1 MLRIHGNKIRQ
12 NKLSRMSWSGAVG
25 VASCCALTLVF
36 GFILFP
42 ILPQEIY
49 AIESEMEPGI
59 TALADNSVGISVPT
73 SIDFADVM
81 PTVEGATTTAT
92 ANVNVTTS
100 NSASYKLYLYAAD
113 GNNSLRPK
121 SSANISS
128 INAIA
133 GDVGLTLS
141 SLEPN
146 TWGYNLGTSA
156 PTDATTY
163 SAVPTNN
170 STPIQTKDT
179 SDTNSANDTYTLS
192 FGAKVDTTIAS
203 GAYSNMLTFA
213 VVAEPAMVTVAFN
226 GNGST
231 SGSLSSIR
239 VPAGG
244 SQVLPSNT
252 FARTGYDFTGWN
264 TASNGSGTSYSN
276 GATLTTTT
284 AQAGETI
291 TLYAQWDYGENAMQ
305 SFTLA
310 ECRAY
315 DRGNSVSLI
324 DARNGKSYDVSFINR
339 FERIHVGN
347 GQFMERP
354 TDDGICMM
362 VENLSL
368 EGGRTLTPS
377 DSNVS
382 SNWYFP
388 DYSYEVLGSSY
399 TEPRLTIGDSASYSM
414 SSFYNIC
421 AASAGSVCDD
431 TASVTATQDICP
443 AGWHLSS
450 LSDWRWI
457 LDGPRE
463 EAGQDVLYWMRL
475 EGRGEHSNI
484 PSWMTDSVS
493 SDSENFSPA
502 PVYLITEDGNVMV
515 GNRESMLYVRC
526 VLD

>member
-36 GFILFP
+36 GFMLFP

-59 TALADNSVGISVPT
+59 TALTDNSVGISVPT

-231 SGSLSSIR
+231 SGSMSSIR

-264 TASNGSGTSYSN
+264 TNAGGTGTSYAD
-276 GATLTTTT
+276 GASYT
-284 AQAGETI
+284 APTGSAGQTI
-291 TLYAQWDYGENAMQ
+291 TLYAQWDFSANTMQ
-305 SFTLA
+305 RFTTA
-310 ECRAY
+310 ECREQA
-315 DRGNSVSLI
+315 DMGGRVSLI
-324 DARNGKSYDVSFINR
+324 DARNGKSYDVSFIN
-339 FERIHVGN
+339 EWVYTDYGN
-347 GQFMERP
+347 GNVVVRP
-354 TDDGICMM
+354 SDNGVCMM
-362 VENLSL
+362 VANLSL

-388 DYSYEVLGSSY
+388 DYSYKVLGSSY
-399 TEPRLTIGDSASYSM
+399 TEPRLYISDDLYPYYSE
-414 SSFYNIC
+414 YNIC
-421 AASAGSVCDD
+421 AASAGTVCDD
-431 TASVTATQDICP
+431 TPSVTATQDICP
-443 AGWHLSS
+443 VGWHLPSRS
-450 LSDWRWI
+450 EWESILNAPDEDSRETVLRWMY
-457 LDGPRE
+457 LNDNGT
-463 EAGQDVLYWMRL
+463 
-475 EGRGEHSNI
+475 
-484 PSWMTDSVS
+484 WMTANVS
-493 SDSENFSPA
+493 SDHVNFPQP
-502 PVYLITEDGNVMV
+502 PVYLITTSGNTML
-515 GNRESMLYVRC
+515 GNRDTMLNVRC
-526 VLD
+526 ILNR

>member
-25 VASCCALTLVF
+25 VASCCVLTLVF
-36 GFILFP
+36 GFMLFP

-73 SIDFADVM
+73 SIDFANVM

-231 SGSLSSIR
+231 SGSMSSIR

-264 TASNGSGTSYSN
+264 TNAGGTGTSYAD
-276 GATLTTTT
+276 GASYT
-284 AQAGETI
+284 APTGSAGQTI
-291 TLYAQWDYGENAMQ
+291 TLYAQWDFSANTMQ
-305 SFTLA
+305 RFTTA
-310 ECRAY
+310 ECREQA
-315 DRGNSVSLI
+315 DMGGRVSLI
-324 DARNGKSYDVSFINR
+324 DARNGKSYDVSFINEWIEI
-339 FERIHVGN
+339 FYGN
-347 GQFMERP
+347 GNVVVRP
-354 TDDGICMM
+354 SDNGVCMM
-362 VENLSL
+362 VARLSL

-399 TEPRLTIGDSASYSM
+399 TEPRLHISYAE
-414 SSFYNIC
+414 YNIC
-421 AASAGSVCDD
+421 AASAGTVCDD
-431 TASVTATQDICP
+431 TPSVTATQDICP
-443 AGWHLSS
+443 AGWHLPS
-450 LSDWRWI
+450 LGEWERILNAPDENSRDTVLDWMS
-457 LDGPRE
+457 LYDG
-463 EAGQDVLYWMRL
+463 D
-475 EGRGEHSNI
+475 
-484 PSWMTDSVS
+484 WMTANVS
-493 SDSENFSPA
+493 SDHVNYPEP
-502 PVYLITEDGNVMV
+502 PVYLINSSGNTMV
-515 GNRESMLYVRC
+515 GNRGTMLNVRC
-526 VLD
+526 VLDR